1 MKNLSTQLLGLGA
14 AAMFAAP
21 TMAGVVNDTL
31 LGLVPNGANSQ
42 KLVLEDISY
51 SVDPSGTGF
60 ARNLT
65 VGDSVGAF
73 VNISTVGRGT
83 GTLDPANIA
92 SGSVST
98 FGEDI
103 SIEGVLQAVVTGI
116 TYDGNQNIA
125 AINLGPAG
133 LAPLV
138 SIYTLD
144 DADANFL
151 DETDTVAT
159 ASAKFTNSGAV
170 PAVTFGLHGVD
181 DFYTL
186 IVDTDPASSTFG
198 KIVEFELAMSVVAN
212 NSFVGILPGSL
223 SDGTGAD
230 LYGQGEIQYGLTG
243 APTTTGDADQF
254 VVGDGKFSINI
265 VPEPASLALLGLGGL
280 AMIRRR

>member
-31 LGLVPNGANSQ
+31 LGLVPNGVDSQ
-42 KLVLEDISY
+42 KIVLEDVSY
-51 SVDPSGTGF
+51 SVDPSGTGL
-60 ARNLT
+60 ASNLFI
-65 VGDSVGAF
+65 GAPVKAY
-73 VNISTVGRGT
+73 VNISNVGRGS

-92 SGSVST
+92 SGTIST

-103 SIEGVLQAVVTGI
+103 SIEGILEAQVVGI
-116 TYDGNQNIA
+116 TFVPGTQI
-125 AINLGPAG
+125 ISELNLGPAG

-138 SIYTLD
+138 SIYTMD
-144 DADANFL
+144 NADADFL
-151 DETDTVAT
+151 DETDNLGT
-159 ASAKFTNSGAV
+159 ADAKFNNGGAT
-170 PAVTFGLHGVD
+170 PAVTFGLDGVD

-186 IVDTDPASSTFG
+186 RVDTDPGSTTFG
-198 KIVEFELAMSVVAN
+198 KIVEFELAMSVVSN
-212 NSFVGILPGSL
+212 NSFLGILPGSL
-223 SDGTGAD
+223 SDGTIAD

-243 APTTTGDADQF
+243 NPTTTGDADQF
-254 VVGDGKFSINI
+254 VLGDGKFSVL